1 MLSRSRLISFINIE
15 RNMFMA
21 QRVED
26 QCGCHDGDGQAPEDM
41 FVGNVSQWGVVKG
54 QVKSVT
60 TEHTLIRALAEL
72 VKWKVN
78 SVAIVDHT
86 GALVAVLTTRI
97 LKSLLRTEVQWSVAE
112 KTLGELLQEDDTLL
126 MQGGAVVG
134 PSDPISAVF
143 EAMDRHR
150 VHRVCVLDAS
160 NRPIGVI
167 SIKDLLNAMLN
178 GPK

>member
-1 MLSRSRLISFINIE
+1 MHSDVF
-15 RNMFMA
+15 
-21 QRVED
+21 
-26 QCGCHDGDGQAPEDM
+26 
-41 FVGNVSQWGVVKG
+41 SQ
-54 QVKSVT
+54 
-60 TEHTLIRALAEL
+60 

-150 VHRVCVLDAS
+150 VHRVFVLDAS

-178 GPK
+178 GPKMKVLSSPSPSAHITRCLSQFLLLLIPLFR